1 MSFSRMVVMLA
12 TARLRLGGQHL
23 DAGTAVAHARERSDD
38 DDDGDDDNDDDFQKF
53 SRSLVHYIPVTSALH
68 ETLHRLA
75 RRIIGP

>member
-38 DDDGDDDNDDDFQKF
+38 DDDGDDDND
-53 SRSLVHYIPVTSALH
+53 
-68 ETLHRLA
+68 E
-75 RRIIGP
+75 RRRRRRQQDNNNHGGVILPISDISIIT